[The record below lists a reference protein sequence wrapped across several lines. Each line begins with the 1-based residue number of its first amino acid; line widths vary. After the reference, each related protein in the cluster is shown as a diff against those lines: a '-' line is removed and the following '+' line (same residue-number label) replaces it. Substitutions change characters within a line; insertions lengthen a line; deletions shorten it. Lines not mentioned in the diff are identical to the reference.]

1 MGKSIL
7 GCAAALLLFAC
18 EARVDPFATP
28 PIGAVMRIKP
38 SLIDGM
44 PSALDQRKGLA
55 AAEPTRATLIYLTS
69 KKKDVDGAAD
79 TSDDVTAI
87 VVSDSRGE
95 RASWNWQSLE
105 RGAESSSSPSPSPSP
120 SSSSSSS
127 DSYSHCRHS
136 EPDMIELLAEFGGMV
151 LICDSTLVDAMDAAK
166 IITFTTRS
174 GAIKSFTS
182 WGTTNAELGS
192 GRAIVI
198 HSFPI

>member
-1 MGKSIL
+1 MERRAMGKSIL

-38 SLIDGM
+38 SLIDGT
-44 PSALDQRKGLA
+44 PSAFNQHKGLA

-79 TSDDVTAI
+79 TSDDVTGIA
-87 VVSDSRGE
+87 VSNSRGE
-95 RASWNWQSLE
+95 RASWNWQSLK
-105 RGAESSSSPSPSPSP
+105 RGTESS

-166 IITFTTRS
+166 IITITTRG
-174 GAIKSFTS
+174 GAIESFTS
-182 WGTTNAELGS
+182 WGTTKSELGS

-198 HSFPI
+198 HSFSL

>member
-7 GCAAALLLFAC
+7 ACAAALLLFAC

-38 SLIDGM
+38 SLIDGT
-44 PSALDQRKGLA
+44 PSAFNQHKGLA

-87 VVSDSRGE
+87 AVSNSRGE
-95 RASWNWQSLE
+95 RISWDWQSLQ
-105 RGAESSSSPSPSPSP
+105 RGTESSSSPSSS

-127 DSYSHCRHS
+127 DSYSHCSHS
-136 EPDMIELLAEFGGMV
+136 EQDMIELLAEFGGMV

-166 IITFTTRS
+166 IITITTRG
-174 GAIKSFTS
+174 GAIESFTS
-182 WGTTNAELGS
+182 WGTTKSELGS

-198 HSFPI
+198 HSFSI